1 MLKARWNEP
10 YQSYP
15 LTTFASA
22 QTFYVDGLGFQV
34 AFQASDDGHSGLLG
48 VARGTIELTLD
59 SPRDGHGR
67 HACASIHVDDTD
79 AYYREW
85 SDKVTV
91 LRPPKKTR
99 RGVHGRSICSTRQA
113 IRFS

>member
-22 QTFYVDGLGFQV
+22 QTFYVDGQGFQV

-59 SPRDGHGR
+59 SPMDGHGR

-79 AYYREW
+79 AYYRNGATR
-85 SDKVTV
+85 S
-91 LRPPKKTR
+91 PSFAGQKTR